1 MIKGFADRETQ
12 RLWERG
18 RSRKIPADLHR
29 RALRKLAMLNAATS
43 LDVLRAVPGN
53 RPEKLSGD
61 RAGQHSVMINDQYR
75 VCFVW
80 EGGDAYQVEIADYH

>member
-1 MIKGFADRETQ
+1 VIKSFADREPR

-18 RSRKIPADLHR
+18 RSRKIPVDLHR
-29 RALRKLAMLNAATS
+29 RALRKLEMLNAAAS

-53 RPEKLSGD
+53 HLEKLSGD
-61 RAGQHSVMINDQYR
+61 RVGQQSIRINDQYR

>member
-1 MIKGFADRETQ
+1 
-12 RLWERG
+12 
-18 RSRKIPADLHR
+18 
-29 RALRKLAMLNAATS
+29 MLNAAAS

-53 RPEKLSGD
+53 RLEKSSGN
-61 RAGQHSVMINDQYR
+61 RAGQHSVRINDQYR